1 MSASLNRRSEMF
13 LPGVPDTEPDTPMRP
28 SLLADLSAQ
37 SLLDGAPDAMLLV
50 NRAGEIVCANVQAE
64 KLFGYGREEL
74 IGRSVESLIPL
85 RLRAE
90 HPQHRE
96 NFFSDPRVRP
106 MGMGLELFAL
116 RKDATEVP
124 VEISLS
130 LLTSEAGTFIVGSIR
145 DATDRRRTEG
155 LKMLY
160 AVLRELRESEND
172 SA

>member
-96 NFFSDPRVRP
+96 KLLQRSTCATDGYGIGVVRP
-106 MGMGLELFAL
+106 A
-116 RKDATEVP
+116 
-124 VEISLS
+124 
-130 LLTSEAGTFIVGSIR
+130 
-145 DATDRRRTEG
+145 
-155 LKMLY
+155 
-160 AVLRELRESEND
+160 
-172 SA
+172 